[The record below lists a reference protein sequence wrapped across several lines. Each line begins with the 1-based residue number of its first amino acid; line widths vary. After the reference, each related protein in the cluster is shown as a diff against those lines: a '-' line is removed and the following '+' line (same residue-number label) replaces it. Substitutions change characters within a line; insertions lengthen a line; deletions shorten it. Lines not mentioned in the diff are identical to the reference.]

1 MACNKIQINIFCG
14 HYLILVVDV
23 RFPRRQEIS
32 QSLGVAFANE
42 VGDGAVG
49 DGAHH
54 LALLALLK
62 EVVPLLQGGGQPLFC
77 PHR

>member
-1 MACNKIQINIFCG
+1 MGI
-14 HYLILVVDV
+14 YLILVVDV
-23 RFPRRQEIS
+23 RFPRRQEVS
-32 QSLGVAFANE
+32 QSLRVALANE

-62 EVVPLLQGGGQPLFC
+62 EVVPLLQGGSQPPLC
-77 PHR
+77 AHR